1 MKGKVK
7 KVGIIGLGRV
17 GVHLAR
23 AFALENVF
31 DLIVYNRSE
40 IPSEIRLPDVIYT
53 HNLKDLTDADLLL
66 ITVKDDAI
74 ISILD
79 RMEGLF
85 PPEVVVIHCSGSIP
99 ATIIQPYFKNF
110 GVLYP
115 LQTFSKEK
123 TVDYSEIPLFVTASD
138 PETSEIIEMAG
149 RNISQKIIRISDEQ
163 RVFLHIAAI
172 FTCNYTNAM
181 YAIGSR
187 LCEEHALDFDLLK
200 PLIQET
206 ADKIMTMDPKDAQT
220 GPAVRRD
227 WEIIHKHEEFLS
239 VYDENL
245 REIYRNMADYISKNL

>member
-1 MKGKVK
+1 MSIK

-17 GVHLAR
+17 GLHLSR
-23 AFALENVF
+23 AFALEGSF

-40 IPSEIRLPDVIYT
+40 ILAEDQLPDVTYT
-53 HNLKDLTDADLLL
+53 RNLKDLTDADILL

-85 PPEVVVIHCSGSIP
+85 PEDSVVIHCSGSIP
-99 ATIIQPYFKNF
+99 ASIIEPYFVNY

-123 TVDYSEIPLFVTASD
+123 TVDYTEIPLFVTASD
-138 PETSEIIEMAG
+138 ERTPRLIEEIG
-149 RNISQKIIRISDEQ
+149 QCISQKIIKISDEQ
-163 RVFLHIAAI
+163 RIFLHIAAI
-172 FTCNYTNAM
+172 FSCNYTNAM

-187 LCEEHALDFDLLK
+187 LCKEHDLDFELLK

-206 ADKIMTMDPKDAQT
+206 ADKIMSMDPKDAQT
-220 GPAVRRD
+220 GPAIRKD
-227 WEIIHKHEEFLS
+227 WEIIHNHEEILED
-239 VYDENL
+239 YDESL
-245 REIYRNMADYISKNL
+245 REIYRNMADYISKKL

>member
-1 MKGKVK
+1 MKSHVQ

-17 GVHLAR
+17 GIHLVR
-23 AFALENVF
+23 AFSLEKAF

-40 IPSEIRLPDVIYT
+40 IPSESRLPDVVYT
-53 HNLKDLTDADLLL
+53 RNLKDLTDSHLLL

-85 PPEVVVIHCSGSIP
+85 PQDVIVIHCSGSIP
-99 ATIIQPYFKNF
+99 STIIKPYFHNY

-123 TVDYSEIPLFVTASD
+123 TVDYTEIPLFVTASD
-138 PETSEIIEMAG
+138 SETLKVIEKIG

-172 FTCNYTNAM
+172 FTCNYTNAL

-187 LCEEHALDFDLLK
+187 LCEEHHLDFDLLK

-220 GPAVRRD
+220 GPAVRKD
-227 WEIIHKHEEFLS
+227 WEIIYKHEEFLS
-239 VYDENL
+239 NYDESL